1 MKLRTV
7 LAAATTAAVLSSA
20 GVALAGATTPSS
32 TGSSPSP
39 SASTAVPKASE
50 HPGAYRRAR
59 RHHRVRAFIRKVV
72 LETIGIDRATLRS
85 GLRGGQTIG
94 EIATA
99 HGVEPSAVVDALVTA
114 ANAKLDAAA
123 AAGKITVERA
133 QKIEAKLP
141 ARFTK
146 LVNSWHP
153 RRLRNAA
160 PEARQ

>member
-1 MKLRTV
+1 M
-7 LAAATTAAVLSSA
+7 
-20 GVALAGATTPSS
+20 
-32 TGSSPSP
+32 
-39 SASTAVPKASE
+39 
-50 HPGAYRRAR
+50 
-59 RHHRVRAFIRKVV
+59 RAFIRKVV

-85 GLRGGQTIG
+85 GLRSGQTIG

-99 HGVEPSAVVDALVTA
+99 HGLEPSAVVSALVTA

-146 LVNSWHP
+146 LVSSWHP